1 LNIHSLEK
9 YNKRKVLTG
18 QVSVISSIITLLY
31 VVFYVS
37 NSLAIHSLLCIGIA
51 DIFFIVYM
59 LNRRDYHY
67 AARLILLLTGNLS
80 LIFFASSFGSSSG
93 IYLLYFPLIC
103 AGIMLFGINEI
114 YEIIIFLTLP
124 LLCLLFLYVTDFAI
138 FMAPMEQASKDHLFI
153 VSLFCAFAGT
163 TYCFF
168 YLIYTNYKYEK
179 TLTAEKA
186 NLKAI
191 FDSSRQMIMLA
202 GLNFEIKEFNEKA
215 KYKNIEIWGKDLK
228 AGNSVYN
235 CGFINYIEN
244 FESYYQRAVNGNSF
258 KLECSLNSN
267 ERQLWY
273 EVTLTPVLSF
283 SKTVEG
289 VLISILD
296 ITSRK
301 AAEQQLI
308 YSETILK
315 NIYNAST
322 EAIFLTD
329 SATDNI
335 INCNKKAIE
344 LFEVDGEDELK
355 GKYAPSLQKDPI
367 TQDELMNIRNALL
380 RNNYYN
386 NEILFQTKKGRVFWG
401 EITITRFS
409 VSSKTFELVR
419 IADITER
426 KDVEKALVRAKSSA
440 ELAAAAKTQFL
451 SNMSHEMRTPLNA
464 VIGLTDLLLQNRF
477 DSTTEEYLRS
487 IKFSADNLLS
497 IINDILDFS
506 KIEAGKITIVKRVF
520 NIREVIEQVCKSL
533 HFKLVENDIVL
544 NLHIED
550 DVPAFVKG
558 DPVRFNEI
566 LLNLMGNA
574 VKFTE
579 KGSIAVNASVI
590 EETEK
595 KIRLQLYIEDT
606 GIGIPVNKLKVIFES
621 FTHAYPEKDVK
632 YPGTGLGLAITK
644 RLVELQGG
652 RITVK
657 SEPGKGSRFT
667 FDILYDKAE
676 SIRGV
681 EEVMEQKN
689 EDLSGLKLLLV
700 EDNKINQF
708 VAIQIL
714 KKWNV
719 TIETAINGCE
729 ALDMLKANDYDL
741 VLMDLQMPEMNGFEA
756 VRNIRDKTS
765 EVRNSDIYVIALTA
779 DAFPETREKVL
790 AAGMNDF
797 ISKPI
802 ERKVLLEKLQ
812 TYLNLKTA

>member
-1 LNIHSLEK
+1 
-9 YNKRKVLTG
+9 
-18 QVSVISSIITLLY
+18 
-31 VVFYVS
+31 
-37 NSLAIHSLLCIGIA
+37 
-51 DIFFIVYM
+51 M

-67 AARLILLLTGNLS
+67 AAKLLLLLTGNLT
-80 LIFFASSFGSSSG
+80 LIYFASSFGSASG

-114 YEIIIFLTLP
+114 YEIIVFLALP
-124 LLCLLFLYVTDFAI
+124 LLCLLFLYVTDFSI
-138 FMAPMEQASKDHLFI
+138 FLIPLAQASKDHLFI
-153 VSLFCAFAGT
+153 ISLFCAFAGT

-179 TLTAEKA
+179 TLTGEKA

-191 FDSSRQMIMLA
+191 FDSSPQVIILA
-202 GLNFEIKEFNEKA
+202 GLNLEIKEFNEKA
-215 KYKNIEIWGKDLK
+215 KHENIEIWGKDLK
-228 AGNSVYN
+228 AGNTVYN
-235 CGFINYIEN
+235 YGLVNYIKN
-244 FESYYQRAVNGNSF
+244 FESYYHRALDGSNF
-258 KLECSLNSN
+258 KLECNLNYN
-267 ERQLWY
+267 NKELWY
-273 EVTLTPVLSF
+273 EVVLTPVLSF
-283 SKTVEG
+283 AKTVEG

-301 AAEQQLI
+301 LAEQQLT
-308 YSETILK
+308 YSEIILK

-322 EAIFLTD
+322 EAIFLME
-329 SATDNI
+329 SSTDNI
-335 INCNKKAIE
+335 INCNKRAIE
-344 LFEVDGEDELK
+344 LFEVDGEEELK
-355 GKYAPSLQKDPI
+355 GRYGPSLQKEPI
-367 TQDELMNIRNALL
+367 TEDELMKIRNGLI
-380 RNNYYN
+380 RNNYFN
-386 NEILFQTKKGRVFWG
+386 SEILYQTKKGRVFWG
-401 EITITRFS
+401 EVTITRFS
-409 VSSKTFELVR
+409 VAEKTFELVR
-419 IADITER
+419 IADITGR
-426 KDVEKALVRAKSSA
+426 KDSEKALVRAKSSA

-477 DSTTEEYLRS
+477 DSTTEEYLHS
-487 IKFSADNLLS
+487 IKFSADNLLA

-520 NIREVIEQVCKSL
+520 NIREIIEQVCKSL
-533 HFKLVENDIVL
+533 HFKLVENNIVL
-544 NLHIED
+544 NLQIEE
-550 DVPAFVKG
+550 DVPVFVKG

-579 KGSIAVNASVI
+579 KGSIEVNASVI
-590 EETEK
+590 EETDR

-606 GIGIPVNKLKVIFES
+606 GIGIPANKLKVIFES
-621 FTHAYPEKDVK
+621 FTHAYPEKDMR

-657 SEPGKGSRFT
+657 SEPGKGSKFT

-676 SIRGV
+676 SILGG
-681 EEVMEQKN
+681 EEPMEQKN
-689 EDLSGLKLLLV
+689 EEDLSGLRLLLV

-714 KKWNV
+714 KKWNI

-729 ALDMLKANDYDL
+729 ALDMLRANDYDL

-756 VRNIRDKTS
+756 VKNIRDKTS
-765 EVRNSDIYVIALTA
+765 GVRNSDIYVIALTA
-779 DAFPETREKVL
+779 DAFSETREKVL

-802 ERKVLLEKLQ
+802 ERKVLLEKILN
-812 TYLNLKTA
+812 YLNLKTA